1 MTDESKIFV
10 TRDGETLSLFF
21 PPGAARGIQTNIS
34 QLSSG
39 ELRRTINGALIDL
52 TRAALRKY
60 SVSLSADGQAFPD
73 LRGMWRGQKVTVAPP
88 VWWTA
93 YVPAGMQTVQL
104 ERPAADGSWTLR
116 DAATGETLAFGRASD
131 GLSFSS
137 PYPVTP
143 ESVLEY
149 QPVFTCRVVS
159 VSMSG
164 DEWEATATWSL
175 ELEEV

>member
-1 MTDESKIFV
+1 MTEESQVLVK
-10 TRDGETLSLFF
+10 RDGDALSLFF
-21 PPGAARGIQTNIS
+21 PAGSARGIQTSIS

-39 ELRRTINGALIDL
+39 ELRRTVNGSLIDL

-93 YVPAGMQTVQL
+93 YVPEGTQTVQL
-104 ERPAADGSWTLR
+104 ERPAAEGTYTVR
-116 DAATGETLAFGRASD
+116 DAVTGESMYFGRASD
-131 GLSFSS
+131 GMSFSS

-159 VSMSG
+159 ISLSG
-164 DEWEATATWSL
+164 DEWEASATWSL

>member
-1 MTDESKIFV
+1 MTEESQVLIK
-10 TRDGETLSLFF
+10 RDGDALSLFF
-21 PPGAARGIQTNIS
+21 PAGSARGIQTSIA

-39 ELRRTINGALIDL
+39 ELRRTVNGSLVDL

-93 YVPAGMQTVQL
+93 YVPEGTQTVQL
-104 ERPAADGSWTLR
+104 ERPAADGTWTAR
-116 DAATGETLAFGRASD
+116 NAETGENLYFGRASD

-149 QPVFTCRVVS
+149 QPTFVCRVVS
-159 VSMSG
+159 VTFSG
-164 DEWEATATWSL
+164 DEWEASATWSL

>member
-1 MTDESKIFV
+1 MTDESKVFV
-10 TRDGETLSLFF
+10 KRDGEALSLFF
-21 PPGAARGIQTNIS
+21 PAGSARGIQTSIS
-34 QLSSG
+34 QISSG
-39 ELRRTINGALIDL
+39 ELRRTVNGSLVDL

-73 LRGMWRGQKVTVAPP
+73 LRGMWKGQKVTIAPP

-93 YVPAGMQTVQL
+93 HVPEGTQTVQL

-116 DAATGETLAFGRASD
+116 DAATGETLALGRASD
-131 GLSFSS
+131 GMSFSS

-159 VSMSG
+159 VSSSG
-164 DEWEATATWSL
+164 DEWEASATWSL